1 MAPNLGLPNS
11 ELLKKAREMA
21 GRLTVRDSTKVTKIS
36 ALLSSL
42 RRNPFD
48 SRYESVSDSINK
60 VINNSSTTKI
70 PSTLTFQQ
78 LDLILN
84 KKSLDDTPT
93 GDHSNTKPTDTPEVK
108 NVQFSTTGG
117 TSGAQSFETSKND
130 LEHDQ
135 KFIKEKCLVRV
146 FGWCKSMRS
155 QDGGRL
161 LFVIVNDGSC
171 KSNLQIVVHND
182 SKGYKEALKC
192 KSGTSIQANGFLVNR
207 ETQPKPPTEVT
218 KENNPELPEE
228 VKDYELLDE
237 ISNRYE
243 LHITSDDSNYI
254 QVLGVTNSPGTYP
267 IAKKDLTM
275 EFLRENAHLRPRTYL
290 ISAVMRVRSSLSI
303 AIHLFFQSKNFHYLN
318 SPVITTADCEGAGEL
333 FQVTTLFENV
343 KNVKE
348 LVNKMYSKDP
358 QPEVSK
364 NSTNSEN
371 STNSDSKLSNDA
383 ENTSSVQPEGA
394 NSVNGT
400 QPKDTNSKVD
410 EPDGKTDGKT
420 NAVNTD
426 YKLLYKAV
434 DFKKDFFKK
443 KSYLTCSGQL
453 SAENYCCSMGSV
465 YTFGPTFRAENSHTN
480 RHLSEFW
487 MIEPEMTLVDL
498 PGLMEITEEFI
509 KFLVN
514 YILKHNYDDL
524 VFFNNTVDKELL
536 SRLYNIVD
544 NEFVHLSYT
553 SVIDILQEYI
563 KQNPEQP
570 FEYND
575 VHWGIDLQ
583 SEHERFISEK
593 VFNGPVIIYNYP
605 KQIKAF
611 YMRRNDDGKT
621 VAAMDLIIPKIGE
634 LIGGSQ
640 REERFDYLEKSI
652 KENKLNMQDYWW
664 YMDLRRYGTIVHSGF
679 GLGFERLIMMVTGV
693 QNIKDV
699 IPFPRYSGH
708 SLF

>member
-1 MAPNLGLPNS
+1 MAPTPGLPS
-11 ELLKKAREMA
+11 SDLLKKAQEMA
-21 GRLTVRDSTKVTKIS
+21 GRLTVSDSTKVTKIS
-36 ALLSSL
+36 SLLSSL

-48 SRYESVSDSINK
+48 SRYESVSDNINK
-60 VINNSSTTKI
+60 AINNCSTTKV

-78 LDLILN
+78 LDLILS
-84 KKSLDDTPT
+84 KKTLDYKNSDE
-93 GDHSNTKPTDTPEVK
+93 HTDTKSSECPEVK
-108 NVQFSTTGG
+108 NVQVSNTGG
-117 TSGAQSFETSKND
+117 TSGDQSFENFENE
-130 LEHDQ
+130 LELEQ
-135 KFIKEKCLVRV
+135 KFSKEKCLVKV

-171 KSNLQIVVHND
+171 KPNLQIVVHND

-207 ETQPKPPTEVT
+207 VTQPKPAKEVS
-218 KENNPELPEE
+218 KENDSELQGEDR
-228 VKDYELLDE
+228 DYELLEDV
-237 ISNRYE
+237 SNRYE

-254 QVLGVTNSPGTYP
+254 QVLGLTNCPGTYP

-290 ISAVMRVRSSLSI
+290 ISAVMRIRSSLSI

-333 FQVTTLFENV
+333 FQVTTMFENV

-348 LVNKMYSKDP
+348 LVNKMYSKDT
-358 QPEVSK
+358 QPEVPN
-364 NSTNSEN
+364 NSLNP
-371 STNSDSKLSNDA
+371 DSKPSNDA
-383 ENTSSVQPEGA
+383 ENNCGGKPEDSSGF
-394 NSVNGT
+394 NGT
-400 QPKDTNSKVD
+400 ETKDSDSKVN
-410 EPDGKTDGKT
+410 EPVDTTVDKT

-443 KSYLTCSGQL
+443 KSFLTCSGQL

-498 PGLMEITEEFI
+498 PGLMELTEEFI

-536 SRLYNIVD
+536 SRLYNIV
-544 NEFVHLSYT
+544 NKEFVHLSYT
-553 SVIDILQEYI
+553 GVIDILQEYI

-611 YMRRNDDGKT
+611 YMRRNDDDKT

-664 YMDLRRYGTIVHSGF
+664 YLDLRRYGTIVHSGF